1 MVYLSVESY
10 TYRVDVSRPYSAIA
24 PTVEG
29 DVLVALAGSDRAMS
43 GRQVA
48 RLVRRGSQPAVNAAL
63 ERLTA
68 QGVVLRE
75 EAPPAYL
82 YELNREH
89 VGAPAV
95 VVLADMRSEFLR
107 RLRLLLA
114 HWPVPAVHASM
125 FGSAARGDGDG
136 DSDIDLFIAR
146 PHGVPDDDERW
157 AKQLSDLAEAVR
169 VWTGNKASIVEFPQ
183 ERLVVL
189 REESPRALSGLRA
202 DAVPLAG
209 PSFHEFLGGQ
219 GRGRRAA
226 R

>member
-1 MVYLSVESY
+1 M
-10 TYRVDVSRPYSAIA
+10 DVSRPYSAIA

-29 DVLVALAGSDRAMS
+29 DVLVALAGSERAMS

-68 QGVVLRE
+68 QGVVQRE

-82 YELNREH
+82 YELNRDH

-95 VVLADMRSEFLR
+95 VALADMRSEFLR

-114 HWPVPAVHASM
+114 RWPVPAVHASM
-125 FGSAARGDGDG
+125 FGSAARGDGDR
-136 DSDIDLFIAR
+136 DSDIDLFIVR
-146 PHGVPDDDERW
+146 PRGVPDDDERW
-157 AKQLSDLAEAVR
+157 AKQLYDLSEAVR
-169 VWTGNKASIVEFPQ
+169 VWTGNNASIVEFPQ
-183 ERLVVL
+183 ERLVAL
-189 REESPRALSGLRA
+189 REESPRAVSGLRA

-209 PSFHEFLGGQ
+209 PPFHEFLGGQ

>member
-1 MVYLSVESY
+1 M
-10 TYRVDVSRPYSAIA
+10 DVSRPYSAVA

-29 DVLVALAGSDRAMS
+29 DVLVALAGSARAMS

-82 YELNREH
+82 YELNRAH

-95 VVLADMRSEFLR
+95 LALAEMRSEFLR
-107 RLRLLLA
+107 RLRYLLA

-125 FGSAARGDGDG
+125 FGSAARGDGDSE
-136 DSDIDLFIAR
+136 SDIDLFIVR
-146 PHGVPDDDERW
+146 PRGLPDDDQRW
-157 AKQLSDLAEAVR
+157 AKQISELSEAVR
-169 VWTGNKASIVEFPQ
+169 TWTGNKASIVEFPQ
-183 ERLVVL
+183 ERLAVL
-189 REESPRALSGLRA
+189 REQSPSALSGLRA
-202 DAVPLAG
+202 DAVPLSG
-209 PSFHEFLGGQ
+209 PPFHEFLGGQ
-219 GRGRRAA
+219 GHGRRAA